1 VEAAGRRLHR
11 RKRRALDAAFP
22 AIPWASARGIV
33 IYAGRVS
40 ESDEATVRPVDRY
53 VFASFGA
60 VFFGYIVAWL
70 FAVQANQLI
79 GIDDRFQQAL
89 MDFGDFFAIV
99 APALWFFTVLTQ
111 IRTTRWR
118 VVALVVGLGVLFP
131 FPLFFGVSPV

>member
-1 VEAAGRRLHR
+1 MSQ
-11 RKRRALDAAFP
+11 P
-22 AIPWASARGIV
+22 
-33 IYAGRVS
+33 
-40 ESDEATVRPVDRY
+40 DETTIGPVDR
-53 VFASFGA
+53 VAFTSLGA
-60 VFFGYIVAWL
+60 VYLGYIVAWL

-99 APALWFFTVLTQ
+99 SPALWFFTVLTQ

-118 VVALVVGLGVLFP
+118 VISLVIGLGVLFP